1 MSTATGTHTVIPSM
15 PKVDV
20 HPDAGGTAEAVR
32 TIARRPWS
40 RMDPA
45 KLVFP
50 ITQTTWEERAL
61 LYWVASAYY
70 KGEGAIID
78 AGCLAGSSTHALG
91 LGLLENPRVGAAKML
106 HAYDLFRFED
116 YMRGAFSTIGEG
128 GRAVGESFLD
138 LFERLT
144 AEVSG
149 VTRVHAGDFLQERWE
164 VGAGGS
170 GGGGPVEVLFVDLAK
185 NWELERH
192 CSATFLPAL
201 IPGRS
206 LLIQQDYFH
215 VWCPWIH
222 LRMDLLREFVEF
234 AAYVPSGTAVFVV
247 KKPIPRHLS
256 ELDLRAHTTVPDQ
269 VAKLERA
276 ASAYTGDAWAFVT
289 LARAVLLVHHGLF
302 DDALGVVALV
312 DAVEGLGADIRSES
326 AGIRSWISG
335 RRGV

>member
-1 MSTATGTHTVIPSM
+1 
-15 PKVDV
+15 
-20 HPDAGGTAEAVR
+20 
-32 TIARRPWS
+32 
-40 RMDPA
+40 MDPA

-192 CSATFLPAL
+192 CSATFFPAL

-247 KKPIPRHLS
+247 KKPIPRHIA
-256 ELDLRAHTTVPDQ
+256 ELDLRVHMTVPDQ

-302 DDALGVVALV
+302 DDALGVVASV

-335 RRGV
+335 RRGS

>member
-1 MSTATGTHTVIPSM
+1 MSTVTGTETVTSSM
-15 PKVDV
+15 PKVEI
-20 HPDAGGTAEAVR
+20 HPDAGGAADAVR
-32 TIARRPWS
+32 TFARRPWS
-40 RMDPA
+40 RMDAA
-45 KLVFP
+45 KLSFP

-61 LYWVASAYY
+61 LYWVASTYY

-91 LGLLENPRVGAAKML
+91 LGLMENPRVGEARRL

-128 GRAVGESFLD
+128 NRAVGASFLD

-144 AEVSG
+144 AEISS
-149 VTRVHAGDFLQERWE
+149 VTRVHAGDFLQERW
-164 VGAGGS
+164 GAGRGS
-170 GGGGPVEVLFVDLAK
+170 DGGGPVEVLFVDLAK
-185 NWELERH
+185 NWELEQH
-192 CSATFLPAL
+192 CSATFFPAL

-222 LRMDLLREFVEF
+222 LRMDILRDYVEF

-247 KKPIPRHLS
+247 KRPIPRHLA
-256 ELDLRAHTTVPDQ
+256 ELDLRTHMTVPDQ

-289 LARAVLLVHHGLF
+289 LARAVLLVHHGRM
-302 DDALGVVALV
+302 DEALGVVASV
-312 DAVEGLGADIRSES
+312 DAAEGLGADIRSES
-326 AGIRSWISG
+326 AGIRSWING
-335 RRGV
+335 RRGA